1 MAPQQHSLRSD
12 DKSISSGKI
21 PKDIIMQSKTH
32 APVRLIACDRL
43 PPTQEE
49 ITRLTRIAKL
59 DDVTQVVALP
69 DLHLKPKLETP
80 SSTATATGNTI
91 VIGLS
96 SPSPNCSMA
105 LARTSLYIDDLDN
118 DKLDAVFGEL
128 ARRMPLN
135 RRSPV
140 LSSGEMINVLLK
152 GGAAVIE
159 RYNLD
164 PATLK
169 YMDQQGNAISS
180 NNVDAGAIT
189 EAVPRLLQEIGCR
202 HFALVGKGN
211 HFLEFQ
217 VVDKVINEKVA
228 RAWNISQGQIVVM
241 YHADSGYLGAFV
253 GRLYAHRRKNT
264 WRGRI
269 HEWKL
274 KLPFQLRT
282 GQANRLLHRINY
294 HLLPRRL
301 PPIPANSEEGQRA
314 LLALQA
320 ASNYAYANRLAV
332 LAALRD
338 ALQVVWGENYATT
351 TLLWDAPHN
360 SIRQEIIAG
369 QKLWIHRHNATRVVP
384 PSCMPTESPFVN
396 TGHPVLLP
404 GTDRTSSY
412 LCTAGEGAIN
422 TLHSAD
428 HGTGHSV
435 VRLGQLLTSNK
446 TARLYTYKHGLTK
459 IQPRLSDDGLE
470 EVLTVLNTYDIAQP
484 VAKLRP
490 LAVLKEQK

>member
-1 MAPQQHSLRSD
+1 MHT
-12 DKSISSGKI
+12 
-21 PKDIIMQSKTH
+21 KTY
-32 APVRLIACDRL
+32 APVSLIACDRL

-80 SSTATATGNTI
+80 SSTVTSTGNTI
-91 VIGLS
+91 MLGLS

-105 LARTSLYIDDLDN
+105 LARTSLCVDDLDSVR
-118 DKLDAVFGEL
+118 LDAVFDEL
-128 ARRMPLN
+128 AGRLPLT

-140 LSSGEMINVLLK
+140 LSSAEMINVLLK

-180 NNVDAGAIT
+180 SKVGAGAIT
-189 EAVPRLLQEIGCR
+189 EAIPRLLQEMGR
-202 HFALVGKGN
+202 LHFAMIGKGS

-217 VVDKVINEKVA
+217 VVDKVINDTVA
-228 RAWNISQGQIVVM
+228 RAWNISQGQVVVM
-241 YHADSGYLGAFV
+241 FHADSGYLGAFT
-253 GRLYAHRRKNT
+253 GRLYSHRRKNT

-274 KLPFQLRT
+274 KLPFHLKT
-282 GQANRLLHRINY
+282 GQAKRLLHRINY

-301 PPIPANSEEGQRA
+301 SPIPANTEEGQRA

-338 ALQVVWGENYATT
+338 ALRVVWGENYATT

-369 QKLWIHRHNATRVVP
+369 QKLWIHRHNATRVLP
-384 PSCMPTESPFVN
+384 PSCMPAESPFVN

-412 LCTAGEGAIN
+412 LCIAGEGAVH

-435 VRLGQLLTSNK
+435 VQLGQVQFGCK
-446 TARLYTYKHGLTK
+446 AARQYTYNHSPVK
-459 IQPRLSDDGLE
+459 IQSRLSDDGLE
-470 EVLTVLNTYDIAQP
+470 EVLAVLKTRDIAQP
-484 VAKLRP
+484 VARLQP
-490 LAVLKEQK
+490 IAVLKE